1 MSLDKEY
8 HEEKIPVLQK
18 DIDYP
23 VYEELYPVFSS
34 KVEEHNSKFEEL
46 REEFTHSDE
55 EEKYFRGVVD
65 PLGATL

>member
-23 VYEELYPVFSS
+23 AYEEPYLF
-34 KVEEHNSKFEEL
+34 L
-46 REEFTHSDE
+46 
-55 EEKYFRGVVD
+55 
-65 PLGATL
+65 